1 MNRPRRNHHRRA
13 VDSPTP
19 APRRVGV
26 GPPTITYDLRPIAK
40 PHDVLR
46 AVLRVYGIAMSDFAA
61 RGRSNAVMLAR
72 AVYAAA
78 CREYTTASWPEIAA
92 AAGQRSHSAC
102 LWAARRYARKARGLP
117 MTEGMRLAYERVG
130 VLLLLDHEYPGQS
143 ARRARMTGALGFI
156 SWPRL
161 RLADGCGGSL
171 VFKPHLPSSCPA

>member
-1 MNRPRRNHHRRA
+1 MIH
-13 VDSPTP
+13 PT
-19 APRRVGV
+19 
-26 GPPTITYDLRPIAK
+26 LRPIAR
-40 PHDVLR
+40 PADVLR
-46 AVLRVYGIAMSDFAA
+46 VVCEVCGVSGSEFMG
-61 RGRSNAVMLAR
+61 RGRSGPVMLAR

-143 ARRARMTGALGFI
+143 LRRANRY
-156 SWPRL
+156 R
-161 RLADGCGGSL
+161 
-171 VFKPHLPSSCPA
+171 HPSSTAAISA